1 MTRYPAIAIK
11 TSLLTSI
18 LLLRLRRTFHIAV
31 RTKHAAISGERFEPR
46 SAARAFVKEN
56 AGVDGHLFRALKAAF
71 GTSYDGRIISVI
83 HIGTRLTAS
92 L

>member
-1 MTRYPAIAIK
+1 MARYPAIAIK

-31 RTKHAAISGERFEPR
+31 RTKYAAIPAKRFEPR
-46 SAARAFVKEN
+46 GATGAFVKEK
-56 AGVDGHLFRALKAAF
+56 AGVGGHFFRTLEATF
-71 GTSYDGRIISVI
+71 GTSYDGGIINVI
-83 HIGTRLTAS
+83 HIGTQLTAS